1 MATERV
7 PYILAIDLGTS
18 GAKVALVSVHGDVV
32 GWDFE
37 PVQLF
42 LLPHG
47 GAEQDPEEWWSSILT
62 ASKRL
67 LGKEIVPRSEIIGV
81 CAGTH
86 GIGTVPVD
94 EDGKSLMRAM
104 IWLDSRGA
112 NLVRKHVRG
121 LISVEG
127 FDVFRILRWLAITGG
142 APVRSGK
149 DVIAHFLYLK
159 NELPAVYEKA
169 YKFLDVVDYID
180 FRLTGEYI
188 ATTDTIGI
196 SWVTDNRNPDNIH
209 YHAGMIKDW
218 GVDRQKLPE
227 IKRCIDVIG
236 NLRPDVADELG
247 LRREVKVVAG
257 GFDLPVAAVGS
268 GAVED
273 FAAHLSISTSS
284 FMTAHVP
291 FKKTDLFHMI
301 ASLPCAIPGRYLL
314 VAEQEIGGGNLTF
327 LRDKIL
333 FHRDALL
340 DIENPAGYFE
350 ALNEVAE
357 KAPAGSNGLIYT
369 PWLYGERS
377 PVEDPWIRAAFH
389 NISLATTRGDMIR
402 GIFEGV
408 ALNARWILGPAE
420 KFCGRRLDPLHVAG
434 GGASS
439 NLWCQIHADVLNR
452 TVRQVKNPIQAV
464 ARGAAFLASVGMGYI
479 TFSDVSKLIQFQGI
493 YEPNPANRSLYDE
506 RFEIF
511 LDLYKQ
517 NKKIYERLNRPRGP
531 VKAHRGT

>member
-1 MATERV
+1 MTTERV

-18 GAKVALVSVHGDVV
+18 GAKVALVSVHGGVV

-67 LGKEIVPRSEIIGV
+67 LGKEIVPRSEIVGV

-94 EDGKSLMRAM
+94 QDGKPLMRAM

-112 NLVRKHVRG
+112 NLVQKHVRG
-121 LISVEG
+121 LISIEG

-159 NELPAVYEKA
+159 NELPSVYEKA

-218 GVDRQKLPE
+218 GVDPQKLPE

-247 LRREVKVVAG
+247 LRRDVKVVAG

-268 GAVED
+268 GAVEN

-389 NISLATTRGDMIR
+389 NISLGTTRGDMIR
-402 GIFEGV
+402 SIFEGV

-479 TFSDVSKLIQFQGI
+479 TFGDVSKLIQFEGI

-511 LDLYKQ
+511 LDLYKH

-531 VKAHRGT
+531 VKAHTGT